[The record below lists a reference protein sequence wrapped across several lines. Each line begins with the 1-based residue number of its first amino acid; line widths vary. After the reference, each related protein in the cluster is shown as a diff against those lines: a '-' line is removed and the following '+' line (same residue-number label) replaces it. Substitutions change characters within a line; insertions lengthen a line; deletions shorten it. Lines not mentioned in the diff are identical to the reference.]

1 MQRISLIANS
11 SIQYYKFSSDINL
24 DFGKTTR
31 LYYHQPFDN
40 KSLSFTYNPLFR
52 IITDGNEVYY
62 DRKELVE
69 KGCIIGSTNKLKQDV
84 DLDAC
89 SNVPEDAVFAITDL
103 KKALKKFQGKWIP
116 LPYFK
121 NNNINKDLIFPT
133 DWVRV
138 YFECDES
145 FAKVK
150 VVLAV
155 DTSLAKDETDKTS
168 PQLSLNPNENIHTLN
183 NNENLLSSFLFSE
196 DTLTQWIEEYI
207 ADMFY
212 GQKVEMRTERPYKQ
226 YIGHYLM
233 LVKWLHSLKSIPE
246 IQLYSDET
254 KKIPVD
260 LVVDVGNSSTCALI
274 FENQNDSGFDFSRVK
289 KLLIQDYS
297 NPFKQYQDPFP
308 MNLIFKK
315 ATFGNVKEDK
325 YHNNKFVVPSF
336 VRIGYEAE
344 ELINKF
350 SINLDLGREIKSYNS
365 SPKRYL
371 WDVSPAES
379 EWEFAPDKDKKAIR
393 VELIGISE
401 QLKSDGSL
409 VAKGDVFGSKSLFS
423 KSSLM
428 KFVFLEALT
437 HAYVQINSYEFRKE
451 HGNLTTPRSLRRIT
465 ISCPTAMIQYE
476 QIALREAAVEAC
488 KLLNNYFS
496 LYYDSMFDSK
506 TWFEMPEIIPSIE
519 DLKKNLE
526 QLEDRKDWSYDEATS
541 NQLVFLYSLMSKKLR
556 GNQYVL
562 KNYIFKNKEKLTI
575 GSIDIGAGTSDVMIA
590 DYNLNSRNSSIEL
603 KPSPVYWD
611 SFKLAGDDLMKQ
623 LIQTIVIQ
631 GKIVNSS
638 DDGCTGV
645 IQNKLK
651 ELGMDDAEIA
661 NKLNGFFGQD
671 SNKIG
676 LVGKLMRKAF
686 IKQVATPIAIYYLE
700 NANSNEV
707 EIKTFEEI
715 TGTQFKNDELTTYFE
730 KYFGFNFLELK
741 WTIQSKKVEQ
751 ITNSV
756 FDGMVNKLGVILNHY
771 RCDYVVLSGRPSK
784 LNSLEALFLK
794 YLNIPKNNLI
804 NLNTYWIGK
813 WYPFADERG
822 FVEDSKTMVAVGS
835 MISLM
840 SNRLKK
846 LEDLEFNTEIIKQK
860 LISTADYIIKKEFDI
875 ANVILSPTQDQNT
888 INVRHFP
895 FSFGFAKYNVK
906 DYPISDLYNIA
917 IDFDEILKSAKG
929 NEDIANKK
937 RNRLE
942 QNVPIELTLS
952 RDYDISKEKLKIE
965 DVIDSEGNNYPVKY
979 FILKYQTLGDQH
991 EYWLDNCEFTLGI

>member
-11 SIQYYKFSSDINL
+11 SIQYYKFSSNIDL
-24 DFGKTTR
+24 EFGRNSR
-31 LYYHQPFDN
+31 LYYHQPFDH
-40 KSLSFTYNPLFR
+40 SILSFTYSPLYRVITEGDESYYSRQELIDNKF
-52 IITDGNEVYY
+52 IIE
-62 DRKELVE
+62 
-69 KGCIIGSTNKLKQDV
+69 STNRLKEDA
-84 DLDAC
+84 DLTSC
-89 SNVPEDAVFAITDL
+89 TKVPEDSVFAVTDI
-103 KKALKKFQGKWIP
+103 KTALKRFQKKWIP

-145 FAKVK
+145 YSKVK
-150 VVLAV
+150 IVLAV
-155 DTSLAKDETDKTS
+155 DTSLSKDETDKTS

-183 NNENLLSSFLFSE
+183 NNENLLSSFLFSK

-212 GQKVEMRTERPYKQ
+212 GKNEEMRTEQPYKQ

-246 IQLYSDET
+246 IQLYSDEA

-260 LVVDVGNSSTCALI
+260 LVVDVGNSATCALI
-274 FENQNDSGFDFSRVK
+274 FENQNDAGFDFSRVK
-289 KLLIQDYS
+289 KLLVQDYS
-297 NPFKQYQDPFP
+297 NPFKQYQNPFP

-315 ATFGNVKEDK
+315 ASFGDVKEDK

-344 ELINKF
+344 ELINQF

-371 WDVSPAES
+371 WDVSPAEV
-379 EWEFAPDKDKKAIR
+379 EWEFAPDKDKKVNR
-393 VELIGISE
+393 VELSGISE

-409 VAKGDVFGSKSLFS
+409 VTKGDVFGSKSLFS

-519 DLKKNLE
+519 DLKKNLD

-541 NQLVFLYSLMSKKLR
+541 NQLVFLYSLLAKKLR
-556 GNQYVL
+556 GNNYVL

-590 DYNLNSRNSSIEL
+590 DYNLNAQNNSIEL
-603 KPSPVYWD
+603 KPSPIYWD

-623 LIQTIVIQ
+623 LIQNIVIQ
-631 GKIVNSS
+631 GKIENTS

-651 ELGMDDAEIA
+651 DLGMNDADIS

-671 SNKIG
+671 SNKIA

-686 IKQVATPIAIYYLE
+686 IKQVATPIATYYLE
-700 NANSNEV
+700 SANSDET

-715 TGTQFKNDELTTYFE
+715 TETHFKNDELIKYFE

-751 ITNSV
+751 IVNSV
-756 FDGMVNKLGVILNHY
+756 FDGMVKKLGVILNHY

-784 LNSLEALFLK
+784 LNSLESLFLK

-846 LEDLEFNTEIIKQK
+846 LEDLEFNTEVIKQK
-860 LISTADYIIKKEFDI
+860 LISTADYIIKKDFDGTR
-875 ANVILSPTQDQNT
+875 VILSPSQDENT
-888 INVRHFP
+888 INIRHFP
-895 FSFGFAKYNVK
+895 FSFGFARFNVK
-906 DYPISDLYNIA
+906 DYPISDLYNITN
-917 IDFDEILKSAKG
+917 DFDEILRSSNG
-929 NEDIANKK
+929 NEESANKK

-942 QNVPIELTLS
+942 QNIPIELTLS
-952 RDYDISKEKLKIE
+952 REYDVSKEKLKID
-965 DVIDSEGNNYPVKY
+965 DVIDSDGNNYPTKY
-979 FILKYQTLGDQH
+979 FKLEYQTLGDQH